1 MVARTARSVMV
12 LQITSSL
19 SGHIHSQ
26 TREDEGCAEHS
37 LHPCCYRSP
46 QISAGDVRSHVT
58 DLLLQI
64 TSDLSWRCTSP
75 RYRSVVTDHLRSQL
89 EIYVATW
96 EKAVMVLTVR
106 PIPVVTDHSCCY
118 RSPEGPTGGVRSQA
132 GEGEG
137 GADQTEGG
145 THQSQT
151 AGFLQCHGGGGHLPR
166 FTLRVH

>member
-1 MVARTARSVMV
+1 MRRELRLDQAGMYQEDFCSYTSVHRRIRSPDW
-12 LQITSSL
+12 
-19 SGHIHSQ
+19 
-26 TREDEGCAEHS
+26 TRRWWHGPLA
-37 LHPCCYRSP
+37 LPWCYRTP
-46 QISAGDVRSHVT
+46 QVLVDIYIAKLEKMKVVRNTHF
-58 DLLLQI
+58 I
-64 TSDLSWRCTSP
+64 P
-75 RYRSVVTDHLRSQL
+75 VVTDHLRSQL
-89 EIYVATW
+89 EMYVATW

-118 RSPEGPTGGVRSQA
+118 RSPEGPTARVRSQA